1 MTDLLT
7 GLDRV
12 LYLINRCKVYEAL
25 YIRSQQPTAAKL
37 AVENLRRGLV
47 QLYLAIQRF
56 IARALVLFKKNTLS
70 RGSQAFIRP
79 GDVSELDKRFQEW
92 EKQVEVEAE
101 NCERFQN
108 SASRVEIVQNAERL
122 KCLLTKM
129 DSQDKLLMTM
139 DIKLTA
145 IWNSIAEDERLELL
159 KWASDIPYQDNH
171 NFARKGHTP
180 GTGDWL
186 LNHPRYLQWNSS
198 EKSIILWLH
207 GIRKFGL
214 ITVLSEDH

>member
-1 MTDLLT
+1 MADLLT
-7 GLDRV
+7 GLDRI
-12 LYLINRCKVYEAL
+12 LYLLNRCKVYEAL
-25 YIRSQQPTAAKL
+25 YIQSVQSTAAKL

-56 IARALVLFKKNTLS
+56 IARALVLLKQSTLS

-79 GDVSELDKRFQEW
+79 GDVSELEKRFQEW

-108 SASRVEIVQNAERL
+108 STSRADVVQSVEQL
-122 KCLLTKM
+122 KSLLTQM
-129 DSQDKLLMTM
+129 NSQNQLLITM

-145 IWNSIAEDERLELL
+145 IWNSIAEDEYLRILT
-159 KWASDIPYQDNH
+159 WVSNIPYQDNH
-171 NFARKGHTP
+171 YFARKGRTP

-186 LNHPRYLQWNSS
+186 LNHPKYQQWISS
-198 EKSIILWLH
+198 DKSLILWLY
-207 GIRKFGL
+207 GIRKLGL
-214 ITVLSEDH
+214 LQLYP